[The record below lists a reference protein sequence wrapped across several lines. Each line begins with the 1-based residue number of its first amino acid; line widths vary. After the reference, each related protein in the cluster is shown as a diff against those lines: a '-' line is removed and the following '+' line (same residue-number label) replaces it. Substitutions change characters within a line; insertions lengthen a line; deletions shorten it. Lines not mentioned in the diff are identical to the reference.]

1 MERWQK
7 LAVAVICVIAMALAT
22 FAAGFALGDD
32 TDRSPISLLG
42 GGRETSATDTI
53 GRAIEEIQASSVDP
67 LGERALARAAIRG
80 IVRALKRADDP
91 YASFYSPTG
100 YKAFQQYTRGHFSGI
115 GVWLKKRHQEL
126 EIISVLPGTPAV
138 DAGLSRGDVIS
149 RVDGVAVDSLSVDDA
164 VARIKG
170 PAGSRV
176 TLEIRR
182 TGEVL
187 ERTLTRRSIDL
198 PNVVARLNGG
208 DIGYIR
214 LFGFARGAGSQVRAR
229 VHDLTEEGAEG
240 LVLDLRDNGGG
251 LFSEAIDVASVFIE
265 DGDIVTYRESSEP
278 DRVYE
283 AEGEAFNQV
292 PLVVLVNEGT
302 ASASEIVA
310 GALQDRDRAILVGD
324 RTYGKGSV
332 QEVFALPD
340 ASAIKLTTGAYLTP
354 GGHDI
359 TGKGIEPDVK
369 VVGTPKQ
376 QRARAIDILRGIV
389 LSTTGAQG

>member
-7 LAVAVICVIAMALAT
+7 LGLGILSAVAVGLAT
-22 FAAGFALGDD
+22 FAGGFALGDD

-42 GGRETSATDTI
+42 GSGESSATDTI
-53 GRAIEEIQASSVDP
+53 DRALEEIRSSSVEP
-67 LGERALARAAIRG
+67 PAERALARAAIRG
-80 IVRALKRADDP
+80 MVRALKKGDDP

-100 YKAFQQYTRGHFSGI
+100 YRAFQQYTSGHFSGI
-115 GVWLKKRHQEL
+115 GVWLKKRHKDL
-126 EIISVLPGTPAV
+126 EIISVLPGTPALE
-138 DAGLSRGDVIS
+138 AGLARGDTIV
-149 RVDGVAVDSLSVDDA
+149 RVDDVAVDSLTVDEA

-170 PAGSRV
+170 PAGTKV
-176 TLEIRR
+176 TLDIRR
-182 TGEVL
+182 QGKIL

-198 PNVVARLNGG
+198 PNLVARLDDG

-214 LFGFARGAGSQVRAR
+214 LFGFARGAGSQVRRR
-229 VHDLTEEGAEG
+229 VHELTEGGAEG
-240 LVLDLRDNGGG
+240 LILDLRDNGGG

-265 DGDIVTYRESSEP
+265 EGDIVTYREGSEP
-278 DRVYE
+278 DQIYE

-354 GGHDI
+354 GGRDI
-359 TGKGIEPDVK
+359 SGEGIEPDVE
-369 VVGTPKQ
+369 VVGAPEL
-376 QRARAIDILRGIV
+376 QRERAIDILKGIV